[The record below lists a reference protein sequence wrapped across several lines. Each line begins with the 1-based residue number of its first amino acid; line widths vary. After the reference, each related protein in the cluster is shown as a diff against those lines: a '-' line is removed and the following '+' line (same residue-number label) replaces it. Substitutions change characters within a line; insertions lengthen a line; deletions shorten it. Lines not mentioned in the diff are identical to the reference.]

1 MIKAVIFDMDGLMFD
16 SESLGLRIIEEVMN
30 DYPYKFDENLNKSI
44 IGMNRELARKEYC
57 KMYDEAFP
65 FDEFMLK
72 KHKKTM
78 KYYDDFEV
86 PKKPGLVELLT
97 LLKQENISVG
107 LATST
112 YREEAEFMLKR
123 AGVLDFFT
131 ITVCGNEV
139 EHSKPHPEIY
149 EHALSKLHV
158 QASEAIVLEDS
169 ENGLRAAQAAGIST
183 VFVKDLITPCSDVL
197 KGVTH
202 QVETLH
208 DVITL
213 IKNQGL

>member
-16 SESLGLRIIEEVMN
+16 SESLGLRIIEEVMS
-30 DYPYKFDENLNKSI
+30 DYPYEFDENLNKRV

-57 KMYDEAFP
+57 QMYDDRFP

-72 KHKKTM
+72 KRKKTM
-78 KYYDDFEV
+78 KYYVDFDV
-86 PKKPGLVELLT
+86 PKKPGLVELLSF
-97 LLKQENISVG
+97 LKQENISVG

-131 ITVCGNEV
+131 ITICGDEV

-149 EHALSKLHV
+149 EQALLKLHV
-158 QASEAIVLEDS
+158 QASEVIVLEDS
-169 ENGLRAAQAAGIST
+169 ENGLRAAQAAGIPT
-183 VFVKDLITPCSDVL
+183 VFVKDLITPCSEVL
-197 KGVTH
+197 QLVTN

-208 DVITL
+208 NVITL
-213 IKNQGL
+213 IKNQEK